1 MRFEWRDERLAY
13 HNLSQVH
20 QIEAEDWGADRI
32 WIPTIF
38 LTNDKS
44 SKNIKL
50 PSDNI
55 YISVRPNGDVV
66 FIYRWESLSVPKIV
80 TIFLSTLGWIW
91 KCTVTS
97 ISDCIHLI
105 GNAAVFTYR
114 AVRCV
119 FIKNICLSGF

>member
-80 TIFLSTLGWIW
+80 TIFLSTLG
-91 KCTVTS
+91 
-97 ISDCIHLI
+97 
-105 GNAAVFTYR
+105 
-114 AVRCV
+114 
-119 FIKNICLSGF
+119 